1 MLVKKLNNATCINT
15 CNLAAE
21 KDFIALK
28 VAVDKLDIS
37 EVVNVLTSLKNLKTK
52 SDDLDVCMLKN
63 VPIDQKKLSHAVSK
77 EAVKNKKKLYQNK
90 KN

>member
-28 VAVDKLDIS
+28 VAVDNLDIS

-63 VPIDQKKLSHAVSK
+63 VPID
-77 EAVKNKKKLYQNK
+77 
-90 KN
+90 

>member
-63 VPIDQKKLSHAVSK
+63 VPID
-77 EAVKNKKKLYQNK
+77 
-90 KN
+90 

>member
-15 CNLAAE
+15 FNLAVE

-37 EVVNVLTSLKNLKTK
+37 ELVNVLTSLKNLKTK
-52 SDDLDVCMLKN
+52 SDDLDVCMLKY
-63 VPIDQKKLSHAVSK
+63 VPID
-77 EAVKNKKKLYQNK
+77 
-90 KN
+90 